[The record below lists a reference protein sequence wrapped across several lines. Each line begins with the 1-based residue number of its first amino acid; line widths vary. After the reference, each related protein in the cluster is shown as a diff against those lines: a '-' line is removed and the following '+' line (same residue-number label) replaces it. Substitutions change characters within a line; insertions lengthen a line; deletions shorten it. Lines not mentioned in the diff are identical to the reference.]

1 MKTNKKKKIIIIV
14 AAIVVVLVIGVSV
27 LSGMGSGSS
36 GYQVATTKVQTED
49 ISSQIEVSGTVESE
63 ESKTYFAPVAGTVAA
78 LNAVN
83 GEEVK
88 KGDELLSYDLEDLQ
102 RASEEAA
109 LKAQADEYGIDATN
123 ATIQKEQSDYTKAV
137 KNYDDAMAFVVH
149 WSSCLESASASYNE
163 AMAVSTEY
171 DTLKATVDQYKIQ
184 QADNATPNE
193 ALAQLIT
200 EGDAK
205 LAELAQKKAQYDYP
219 ALEKAVQTCSN
230 ELNEYKA
237 LAEQYKA
244 EKVDNPALASQSKQ
258 QAVLKEINEMEKEDA
273 GKSLEKASDGIIADF
288 DGIISEVG
296 VVQGQS
302 LLEGTQLF
310 TLQSSDRL
318 KVTVPVTKYDL
329 GQVKTGL
336 KAQITINGSAYDG
349 SVTKISKIA
358 GKNENGASTIDVDVH
373 IDNPDDQVYIGIE
386 GKVKIECE
394 TVQDAMVLPFSCVNY
409 DTKGSFCYVVEDG
422 VIVRRDVVTGISS
435 DTKIQIVSGISKD
448 DVVISEVTSDI
459 TEGMP
464 VVAYDAG
471 EE

>member
-1 MKTNKKKKIIIIV
+1 MKTNKKKRIIIIV

-36 GYQVATTKVQTED
+36 GYQVATTTVKTED

-63 ESKTYFAPVAGTVAA
+63 ESKTYFAPIAGTVAA

-102 RASEEAA
+102 RASEEAT

-137 KNYDDAMAFVVH
+137 KNYDAMAFVVH

-273 GKSLEKASDGIIADF
+273 GKSTALTAMCWTS
-288 DGIISEVG
+288 
-296 VVQGQS
+296 
-302 LLEGTQLF
+302 
-310 TLQSSDRL
+310 
-318 KVTVPVTKYDL
+318 
-329 GQVKTGL
+329 
-336 KAQITINGSAYDG
+336 
-349 SVTKISKIA
+349 
-358 GKNENGASTIDVDVH
+358 STI
-373 IDNPDDQVYIGIE
+373 P
-386 GKVKIECE
+386 
-394 TVQDAMVLPFSCVNY
+394 
-409 DTKGSFCYVVEDG
+409 
-422 VIVRRDVVTGISS
+422 
-435 DTKIQIVSGISKD
+435 
-448 DVVISEVTSDI
+448 
-459 TEGMP
+459 
-464 VVAYDAG
+464 
-471 EE
+471 

>member
-1 MKTNKKKKIIIIV
+1 
-14 AAIVVVLVIGVSV
+14 
-27 LSGMGSGSS
+27 
-36 GYQVATTKVQTED
+36 
-49 ISSQIEVSGTVESE
+49 
-63 ESKTYFAPVAGTVAA
+63 
-78 LNAVN
+78 
-83 GEEVK
+83 
-88 KGDELLSYDLEDLQ
+88 
-102 RASEEAA
+102 
-109 LKAQADEYGIDATN
+109 
-123 ATIQKEQSDYTKAV
+123 
-137 KNYDDAMAFVVH
+137 
-149 WSSCLESASASYNE
+149 
-163 AMAVSTEY
+163 MAVSTEY

-336 KAQITINGSAYDG
+336 KAQITINGNTYDG

-358 GKNENGASTIDVDVH
+358 GKNEKGASTIDVEVH

-422 VIVRRDVVTGISS
+422 VVVRRDVVTGISS

-459 TEGMP
+459 TEGMS